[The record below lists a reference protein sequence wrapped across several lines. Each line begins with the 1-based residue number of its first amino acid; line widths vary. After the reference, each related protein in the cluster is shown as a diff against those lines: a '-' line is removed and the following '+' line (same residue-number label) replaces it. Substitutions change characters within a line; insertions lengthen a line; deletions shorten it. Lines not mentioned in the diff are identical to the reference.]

1 MNISIIDLA
10 IIGFYLV
17 GIVIIGIKAGGGF
30 KKQSSNNYFL
40 AGRSLGWG
48 VVGASLFASNI
59 STVHIVGFAE
69 SGFNAG
75 LSDGIFEWM
84 AIPCLV
90 FLGIFIA
97 PFYFRNQIATIP
109 EYFERRFDG
118 ASRTFMVIFAI
129 LTALLIHIGISL
141 YAGAT
146 IMKEFFGL
154 DQLWGILLISF
165 LTAIYTILGGLKA
178 VAVTE
183 TIQSAMLLGGS
194 ILITIFGL
202 AMLPDLGI
210 TDFELFKAR
219 IKPGSLS
226 MLRSDATVAETG
238 GIPWY
243 AVFLGYPVLGIWYWF
258 TDQTIV
264 QRALGSKSENDA
276 RIGPMFTAVLK
287 LAPVFFMLLPGLLAY
302 VLFQKEI
309 DAAGSGQT
317 FSILVANLLP
327 VGLVGLVIAS
337 LLAALMSSVAAALNS
352 SSTLVSI
359 DIIQR
364 LKPTTA
370 DDKLVWIGK
379 ITAFV
384 VMVIAILFSL
394 IAGAKGGSIITIV
407 NSIGSSIAPSISAVF
422 ILGYF
427 WKRGTKEAAK
437 VTFGVGLVLG
447 MLMFA
452 LDFPDENGIKLITDT
467 WGIIFMMQAWWGF
480 VICCI
485 IFIVVSL
492 ITPHPTT
499 EQQALTF
506 SKSAYFEKIKSWMDY
521 RIIGLVVMILLIF
534 LWTVIEILAK

>member
-1 MNISIIDLA
+1 MTISIIDLVIIA
-10 IIGFYLV
+10 IYLV
-17 GIVIIGIKAGGGF
+17 GIVVIGIWAGGGF
-30 KKQSSNNYFL
+30 KKQSSSNYFL

-48 VVGASLFASNI
+48 IVGASLFASNI

-69 SGFNAG
+69 SGFTSG

-90 FLGIFIA
+90 FLGVFIT

-118 ASRTFMVIFAI
+118 ASRTFMVVFAI

-154 DQLWGILLISF
+154 GQLWGVLLISF
-165 LTAIYTILGGLKA
+165 LTALYTILGGLKA

-183 TIQSAMLLGGS
+183 SIQSVMLLGGS
-194 ILITIFGL
+194 ILITAFGL
-202 AMLPDLGI
+202 FMLPEAGI
-210 TDFELFKAR
+210 TDFEMFEAH

-226 MLRSDATVAETG
+226 MLRSDATVASTG

-243 AVFLGYPVLGIWYWF
+243 AVLLGYPVLGIWYWF

-264 QRALGSKSENDA
+264 QRALGAKSENDA
-276 RIGPMFTAVLK
+276 RVGPMFTALLK

-302 VLFQKEI
+302 VLFQEEI
-309 DAAGSGQT
+309 NAAGTGQT
-317 FSILVANLLP
+317 FSILVAKLLP
-327 VGLVGLVIAS
+327 RGLVGLVIAS

-359 DIIQR
+359 DIVKR
-364 LKPTTA
+364 LKPDTS
-370 DDKLVWIGK
+370 DERLVWIGK
-379 ITAFV
+379 ITAFI
-384 VMVIAILFSL
+384 VMVIAIAFSL
-394 IAGAKGGSIITIV
+394 VAGAKGGPIITIV

-437 VTFGVGLVLG
+437 TTFALGLLIG
-447 MLMFA
+447 MLMFG
-452 LDFPDENGIKLITDT
+452 LDFPDENGIRLITDQ
-467 WGIIFMMQAWWGF
+467 WGIIFMMQAWWAF
-480 VICCI
+480 VGCCF
-485 IFIVVSL
+485 IFVAVSL
-492 ITPHPTT
+492 MTPVPT
-499 EQQALTF
+499 EAQQRLAF
-506 SKSAYFEKIKSWMDY
+506 NSKAYFEKITTIWDY
-521 RIIGLVVMILLIF
+521 RIIGVIIMLVLIV
-534 LWTVIEILAK
+534 LWWAIESVA

>member
-1 MNISIIDLA
+1 MNITFIDLT
-10 IIGFYLV
+10 IIGLYLI
-17 GIVIIGIKAGGGF
+17 GIVIVGIWAGGGF
-30 KKQSSNNYFL
+30 KKQTSNNYFL

-69 SGFNAG
+69 SGFTSG

-90 FLGIFIA
+90 FLGVFIA
-97 PFYFRNQIATIP
+97 PFYFRNKIATIP

-118 ASRTFMVIFAI
+118 ASRTFMVVFAI

-154 DQLWGILLISF
+154 DQLWGVLLISI
-165 LTAIYTILGGLKA
+165 LTALYTILGGLKA

-183 TIQSAMLLGGS
+183 TIQSVMLLGGS
-194 ILITIFGL
+194 ILITVFGL
-202 AMLPDLGI
+202 MMLPEMGI
-210 TDFELFKAR
+210 TSFEQFSAQ

-226 MLRSDATVAETG
+226 MLRSDATVSQIG

-276 RIGPMFTAVLK
+276 RIGPMFTALLK
-287 LAPVFFMLLPGLLAY
+287 LAPVFFMLLPGLLAF
-302 VLFQKEI
+302 VLFKDEI
-309 DAAGSGQT
+309 NTAGTGQT
-317 FSILVANLLP
+317 FSILVSKLLP

-359 DIIQR
+359 DIVKRLYPDTNDQR
-364 LKPTTA
+364 L
-370 DDKLVWIGK
+370 VNIGK
-379 ITAFV
+379 MTAFI

-437 VTFGVGLVLG
+437 ITFGIGLILG
-447 MLMFA
+447 ILMFA

-467 WGIIFMMQAWWGF
+467 WGVIFMMQAWWAF
-480 VICCI
+480 VICCAL
-485 IFIVVSL
+485 FIAISL
-492 ITPHPTT
+492 ATPAPSI
-499 EQQALTF
+499 EQQNLTF
-506 SKSAYFEKIKSWMDY
+506 SRNAYLEKIKSITDY
-521 RIIGLVVMILLIF
+521 RMIGIAVLLILIISWAIIEF
-534 LWTVIEILAK
+534 LA

>member
-1 MNISIIDLA
+1 MNISFVDLA
-10 IIGFYLV
+10 IIVFYLI
-17 GIVIIGIKAGGGF
+17 GIVIIGIWAGGGF
-30 KKQSSNNYFL
+30 KKQTSNNYFL

-69 SGFNAG
+69 SGFTSG

-90 FLGIFIA
+90 FLGVFIA

-109 EYFERRFDG
+109 EYFERRFDS
-118 ASRTFMVIFAI
+118 ASRTFMVVFAI

-154 DQLWGILLISF
+154 DQVWGVLIISL
-165 LTAIYTILGGLKA
+165 LTALYTILGGLKA

-183 TIQSAMLLGGS
+183 TIQSVMLLGGS
-194 ILITIFGL
+194 ILITVFGL
-202 AMLPDLGI
+202 SMLPEMGI
-210 TDFELFKAR
+210 TDLASFKEH

-243 AVFLGYPVLGIWYWF
+243 AVLLGYPVLGIWYWF

-264 QRALGSKSENDA
+264 QRALGSKSEKDA
-276 RIGPMFTAVLK
+276 RLGPMFTAVLK

-302 VLFQKEI
+302 VLFKDDI
-309 DAAGSGQT
+309 NAAGTEQT
-317 FSILVANLLP
+317 FSILVSNLLP
-327 VGLVGLVIAS
+327 IGLVGVVIAS

-359 DIIQR
+359 DIIKR
-364 LKPTTA
+364 IKPNTP
-370 DDKLVWIGK
+370 DSKLVLYGK
-379 ITAFV
+379 ITAFA
-384 VMVIAILFSL
+384 VMVIAIIFSL
-394 IAGAKGGSIITIV
+394 LAGAKGGSIITIV

-437 VTFGVGLVLG
+437 ITFGIGLILG
-447 MLMFA
+447 VLMFS
-452 LDFPDENGIKLITDT
+452 LDFPDANGVKLITDT

-480 VICCI
+480 VLCCL
-485 IFIVVSL
+485 IFITVSL
-492 ITPHPTT
+492 LTPAPTA

-506 SKSAYFEKIKSWMDY
+506 SSGAYFDKITSATDY
-521 RIIGLVVMILLIF
+521 RIIGGGVLFLLII
-534 LWTVIEILAK
+534 LWTIIEFIA

>member
-1 MNISIIDLA
+1 MNISIIDLS
-10 IIGFYLV
+10 IIALYLV
-17 GIVIIGIKAGGGF
+17 GITVIGIWAGGGF
-30 KKQSSNNYFL
+30 KKQTSSNYFL

-69 SGFNAG
+69 SGFTSG

-90 FLGIFIA
+90 FLGVFIA
-97 PFYFRNQIATIP
+97 PFYFRNNVQTIP
-109 EYFERRFDG
+109 QYFERRFDG

-154 DQLWGILLISF
+154 DQLWGVLLISF
-165 LTAIYTILGGLKA
+165 LTALYTIVGGLKA

-183 TIQSAMLLGGS
+183 SIQSVMLLGGS
-194 ILITIFGL
+194 ILITLFGI
-202 AMLPDLGI
+202 AMLPEAGI
-210 TDFELFKAR
+210 TSFELFR
-219 IKPGSLS
+219 SEIKPGSLS
-226 MLRSDATVAETG
+226 MLRSDATVAQTG

-264 QRALGSKSENDA
+264 QRALGSRSENDA

-302 VLFQKEI
+302 VLFRDEI
-309 DAAGSGQT
+309 AAAGTGQT
-317 FSILVANLLP
+317 FSILVARLLP
-327 VGLVGLVIAS
+327 VGLTGLVIAS

-352 SSTLVSI
+352 SSTLVSM
-359 DIIQR
+359 DIVKRMNPHI
-364 LKPTTA
+364 A

-379 ITAFV
+379 VTTFL

-394 IAGAKGGSIITIV
+394 VAGAKGGSIITIV

-447 MLMFA
+447 VLMFV
-452 LDFPDENGIKLITDT
+452 LDFPDDSGVKLITDT

-480 VICCI
+480 VICCAL
-485 IFIVVSL
+485 FVIVSYL
-492 ITPHPTT
+492 TPAPSA
-499 EQQALTF
+499 EQQALSF
-506 SKSAYFEKIKSWMDY
+506 SPGAYFDKIKSLKDY
-521 RIIGLVVMILLIF
+521 RVIGIGVMVLLIA
-534 LWTVIEILAK
+534 LWTLIELIA

>member
-1 MNISIIDLA
+1 MNISIIDLS
-10 IIGFYLV
+10 IIIIYLI
-17 GIVIIGIKAGGGF
+17 GIVIVGIWAGGGL

-40 AGRSLGWG
+40 AGKSLGWG

-59 STVHIVGFAE
+59 STVHIIGFAE
-69 SGFNAG
+69 SGFTSG

-90 FLGIFIA
+90 FFGVFIA
-97 PFYFRNQIATIP
+97 PFYFRNQITTIP

-118 ASRTFMVIFAI
+118 SSRTFMVIFAI
-129 LTALLIHIGISL
+129 ITALFIHIGISL

-154 DQLWGILLISF
+154 DQLWGVLLISF
-165 LTAIYTILGGLKA
+165 LTALYTILGGLKA

-183 TIQSAMLLGGS
+183 TIQSVMLLGGS

-202 AMLPDLGI
+202 AMLPEVGI
-210 TDFELFKAR
+210 TDFEMFKSK

-264 QRALGSKSENDA
+264 QRALGAKSEKDA
-276 RIGPMFTAVLK
+276 RIGPMFTAILK
-287 LAPVFFMLLPGLLAY
+287 LAPVFFMLLPGLIAY
-302 VLFQKEI
+302 VLFQEEI
-309 DAAGSGQT
+309 NNAGTGQT
-317 FSILVANLLP
+317 FSILVSNLLP

-352 SSTLVSI
+352 SATLVSI
-359 DIIQR
+359 DIVQR
-364 LKPTTA
+364 FKP
-370 DDKLVWIGK
+370 DINDEKLVWIGRV
-379 ITAFV
+379 TAFV
-384 VMVIAILFSL
+384 VMIIAILFSL
-394 IAGAKGGSIITIV
+394 VAGSKGGSIITIV
-407 NSIGSSIAPSISAVF
+407 NSLGSSIAPSISAVF

-437 VTFGVGLVLG
+437 ATFLLGLILGV
-447 MLMFA
+447 LMFV
-452 LDFPDENGIKLITDT
+452 LDFPDENGVKLITDT
-467 WGIIFMMQAWWGF
+467 WGIIFMMQAWWAF
-480 VICCI
+480 VICCVL
-485 IFIVVSL
+485 FITISL
-492 ITPHPTT
+492 FTPRPTL

-506 SKSAYFEKIKSWMDY
+506 SGSAYFQKINSGLDY
-521 RIIGLVVMILLIF
+521 RIIGMSIMFLLII
-534 LWTVIEILAK
+534 LWSLIEFYA

>member
-1 MNISIIDLA
+1 MNISIIDLS
-10 IIGFYLV
+10 IIGVYLI
-17 GIVIIGIKAGGGF
+17 GIVIIGIWAGGGF
-30 KKQSSNNYFL
+30 NKQTSNNYFL

-69 SGFNAG
+69 SGFTSG

-90 FLGIFIA
+90 FLGVFIA
-97 PFYFRNQIATIP
+97 PFYFRNRISTIP
-109 EYFERRFDG
+109 EYFEKRFDG

-154 DQLWGILLISF
+154 DQFWGVLLISM
-165 LTAIYTILGGLKA
+165 LTALYTILGGLKA

-183 TIQSAMLLGGS
+183 SIQSVMLLGGS
-194 ILITIFGL
+194 ILITLFGL
-202 AMLPDLGI
+202 WMLPEVGV
-210 TDFELFKAR
+210 TDFESFKAH

-238 GIPWY
+238 GIAWY
-243 AVFLGYPVLGIWYWF
+243 AVLLGYPVLGIWYWF

-287 LAPVFFMLLPGLLAY
+287 LAPVFFMLLPGLFAY
-302 VLFQKEI
+302 VLFEDKI
-309 DAAGSGQT
+309 NSAGTGQT
-317 FSILVANLLP
+317 FSILISELLP

-352 SSTLVSI
+352 CSTLVSI
-359 DIIQR
+359 DILKR
-364 LKPTTA
+364 LKPESS
-370 DDKLVWIGK
+370 DEQLVWVGK
-379 ITAFV
+379 VTAFI
-384 VMVIAILFSL
+384 VMFISIMFSL
-394 IAGAKGGSIITIV
+394 VAGSKGGSIITIV

-427 WKRGTKEAAK
+427 WKRGTQEAAK
-437 VTFGVGLVLG
+437 WTFLIGLVLG
-447 MLMFA
+447 VLMFW
-452 LDFPDENGIKLITDT
+452 LDFADDKGHRLITDGY
-467 WGIIFMMQAWWGF
+467 GIIFMMQAWWAY
-480 VICCI
+480 VICC
-485 IFIVVSL
+485 VVFVVISL
-492 ITPHPTT
+492 STPVPS
-499 EQQALTF
+499 EAQQALTF
-506 SKSAYFEKIKSWMDY
+506 SNNAYFEKINSAIDY
-521 RIIGLVVMILLIF
+521 RVIGIAVMITLIVLWTIIEIIG
-534 LWTVIEILAK
+534 

>member
-1 MNISIIDLA
+1 MNISYIDLFIIA
-10 IIGFYLV
+10 IYLV
-17 GIVIIGIKAGGGF
+17 GIVVVGIWAGGSLNGQTS
-30 KKQSSNNYFL
+30 KNYFL

-69 SGFNAG
+69 SGFTSG
-75 LSDGIFEWM
+75 LSDGIFEWL
-84 AIPCLV
+84 AIPCLI
-90 FLGIFIA
+90 FLGVFIA

-118 ASRTFMVIFAI
+118 SSRTFMVIFAI

-154 DQLWGILLISF
+154 DQLWGVLLISF
-165 LTAIYTILGGLKA
+165 LTALYTILGGLKA

-183 TIQSAMLLGGS
+183 SIQSVMLLGGS
-194 ILITIFGL
+194 ILITVFGL
-202 AMLPDLGI
+202 AMLPEVGI
-210 TDFELFKAR
+210 DSFEQFKLQ

-276 RIGPMFTAVLK
+276 RIGPMFTAFLK

-302 VLFQKEI
+302 VLFQGEI
-309 DAAGSGQT
+309 NQAGSGQT
-317 FSILVANLLP
+317 YSILVAKLLP

-359 DIIQR
+359 DIVKR
-364 LKPTTA
+364 LKPDTK
-370 DDKLVWIGK
+370 DENLVLTGK
-379 ITAFV
+379 VTAFV
-384 VMVIAILFSL
+384 VMLIAILFSL
-394 IAGAKGGSIITIV
+394 VAGAKGGSIISIV

-437 VTFGVGLVLG
+437 VTFAVGLVIG
-447 MLMFA
+447 MLMFG
-452 LDFPDENGIKLITDT
+452 LDFPNDQGIQLITDT

-485 IFIVVSL
+485 VFVLTSL
-492 ITPHPTT
+492 LTPVPSPT
-499 EQQALTF
+499 QQALTF
-506 SKSAYFEKIKSWMDY
+506 SGSAYFDKLTSVSDY
-521 RIIGLVVMILLIF
+521 RILGVAILGLLVLLWGI
-534 LWTVIEILAK
+534 IELIA

>member
-1 MNISIIDLA
+1 MNISYIDLA
-10 IIGFYLV
+10 IIALYLV
-17 GIVIIGIKAGGGF
+17 GIVIIGIWAGKGLQ
-30 KKQSSNNYFL
+30 KQTANSYFL

-69 SGFNAG
+69 SGFTSG

-97 PFYFRNQIATIP
+97 PFYFRNKIATIP
-109 EYFERRFDG
+109 EYFEKRFDG
-118 ASRTFMVIFAI
+118 HSRTFMVVFAI

-154 DQLWGILLISF
+154 DQLWGVLIISF
-165 LTAIYTILGGLKA
+165 LTALYTVLGGLKA
-178 VAVTE
+178 VAITE
-183 TIQSAMLLGGS
+183 SIQSVMLLGGS
-194 ILITIFGL
+194 ILITVFGL
-202 AMLPDLGI
+202 YMLPEVGI
-210 TDFELFKAR
+210 TDFEMFKAK

-226 MLRSDATVAETG
+226 MLRSDATVNETG

-276 RIGPMFTAVLK
+276 RIGPMFTAILK
-287 LAPVFFMLLPGLLAY
+287 FAPVFFMLLPGLLAY
-302 VLFQKEI
+302 VLFQDKI
-309 DAAGSGQT
+309 NAAGTGQT
-317 FSILVANLLP
+317 FSILVAELLP

-359 DIIQR
+359 DIVKR
-364 LKPTTA
+364 LKPEIS
-370 DDKLVWIGK
+370 DDRLVRIGK
-379 ITAFV
+379 DTAVV
-384 VMVIAILFSL
+384 VMVISILFSMV
-394 IAGAKGGSIITIV
+394 AGSKGGSIISIV

-437 VTFGVGLVLG
+437 ITFLIGLVIG
-447 MLMFA
+447 VLMFV
-452 LDFPDENGIKLITDT
+452 LDFPNAEGVKLITDT
-467 WGIIFMMQAWWGF
+467 WGVIFMMQAWWAF
-480 VICCI
+480 VLCCI
-485 IFIVVSL
+485 IFILVSL
-492 ITPHPTT
+492 ATPKPTE
-499 EQQALTF
+499 EQMALTF
-506 SKSAYFEKIKSWMDY
+506 SGSEYFTKIKSAIDY
-521 RIIGLVVMILLIF
+521 RVMGIVIVILLVIF
-534 LWTVIEILAK
+534 WAVIEAYA

>member
-1 MNISIIDLA
+1 MNISIIDLS
-10 IIGFYLV
+10 IIALYLV
-17 GIVIIGIKAGGGF
+17 GITIIGIWAGGGF
-30 KKQSSNNYFL
+30 KKQTSNNYFL

-69 SGFNAG
+69 SGFTSG

-90 FLGIFIA
+90 FLGVFIA
-97 PFYFRNQIATIP
+97 PFYFRNNVQTIP
-109 EYFERRFDG
+109 QYFERRFDG

-154 DQLWGILLISF
+154 DQLWGVLLISF
-165 LTAIYTILGGLKA
+165 LTALYTIVGGLKA

-183 TIQSAMLLGGS
+183 SIQSVMLLGGS
-194 ILITIFGL
+194 ILITLFGI
-202 AMLPDLGI
+202 AMLPEAGI
-210 TDFELFKAR
+210 TSFELFR
-219 IKPGSLS
+219 SEIKPGSLS
-226 MLRSDATVAETG
+226 MLRSDATVAQTG

-264 QRALGSKSENDA
+264 QRALGSRSENDA

-302 VLFQKEI
+302 VLFRDEI
-309 DAAGSGQT
+309 NAAGTGQT
-317 FSILVANLLP
+317 FSILVAKLLP
-327 VGLVGLVIAS
+327 VGLAGLVIAS

-352 SSTLVSI
+352 SSTLVSMDIVKRMNPSI
-359 DIIQR
+359 D
-364 LKPTTA
+364 

-379 ITAFV
+379 VTTFL

-394 IAGAKGGSIITIV
+394 VAGAKGGSIITIV

-447 MLMFA
+447 VLMFV
-452 LDFPDENGIKLITDT
+452 LDFPNAAGVKLITDT

-480 VICCI
+480 VFCCAV
-485 IFIVVSL
+485 FVVVSYL
-492 ITPHPTT
+492 TPAPTA
-499 EQQALTF
+499 EQQALSFTA
-506 SKSAYFEKIKSWMDY
+506 KAYFDKIKSIADY
-521 RIIGLVVMILLIF
+521 RIIGIGVMVLLIV
-534 LWTVIEILAK
+534 LWAAIELIA

>member
-1 MNISIIDLA
+1 MNISFIDIA
-10 IIGFYLV
+10 IIAVYLI
-17 GIVIIGIKAGGGF
+17 GIVIIGIWAAGGF
-30 KKQSSNNYFL
+30 KKQTSNSYFL

-69 SGFNAG
+69 SGFTSG

-97 PFYFRNQIATIP
+97 PFYFRKKIATIP
-109 EYFERRFDG
+109 EYFESRFDG
-118 ASRTFMVIFAI
+118 ASRTFMVVFAI

-154 DQLWGILLISF
+154 DQLWGVLIISI
-165 LTAIYTILGGLKA
+165 LTAIYTIFGGLKA

-183 TIQSAMLLGGS
+183 SIQSVMLLGGS
-194 ILITIFGL
+194 ILITVFGIL
-202 AMLPDLGI
+202 MLPEAGV
-210 TDFELFKAR
+210 TDFESFKAH

-226 MLRSDATVAETG
+226 MLRTDAVVAETG

-264 QRALGSKSENDA
+264 QRVLGSKSENDS
-276 RIGPMFTAVLK
+276 RIGPMFTALLK

-302 VLFQKEI
+302 VLFKDTI
-309 DAAGSGQT
+309 NAAGTGQT
-317 FSILVANLLP
+317 YSILIAEILP
-327 VGLVGLVIAS
+327 IGLVGIVIAS

-359 DIIQR
+359 DIIRR
-364 LKPTTA
+364 LKPDTE

-394 IAGAKGGSIITIV
+394 VAGAKGGSIITIV

-437 VTFGVGLVLG
+437 WTFLFGLILGV
-447 MLMFA
+447 LMFS
-452 LDFPDENGIKLITDT
+452 LDFADENGVKLITDE

-480 VICCI
+480 VACCI
-485 IFIVVSL
+485 IFVIVSYL
-492 ITPHPTT
+492 TPKPT
-499 EQQALTF
+499 EAQMAYTF
-506 SKSAYFEKIKSWMDY
+506 VRSDYFRKIKSVFDY
-521 RIIGLVVMILLIF
+521 RIIGISIMILLII
-534 LWTVIEILAK
+534 LWGIIENIA

>member
-1 MNISIIDLA
+1 MNISVIDLS
-10 IIGFYLV
+10 IIIIYLI
-17 GIVIIGIKAGGGF
+17 GIVIVGIWAGGGLT
-30 KKQSSNNYFL
+30 KQSSKNYFL
-40 AGRSLGWG
+40 AGKSLGWG

-59 STVHIVGFAE
+59 STVHIIGFAE
-69 SGFNAG
+69 SGFTSG

-90 FLGIFIA
+90 FFGVFIA
-97 PFYFRNQIATIP
+97 PFYFRNQITTIP

-118 ASRTFMVIFAI
+118 SSRTFMVIFAI
-129 LTALLIHIGISL
+129 ITALFIHIGISL

-154 DQLWGILLISF
+154 DQLWGVLLISI
-165 LTAIYTILGGLKA
+165 LTALYTILGGLKA

-183 TIQSAMLLGGS
+183 TIQSVMLLGGS

-202 AMLPDLGI
+202 AMLPEVGI
-210 TDFELFKAR
+210 TDFEMFKSK

-264 QRALGSKSENDA
+264 QRALGAKSENDA

-287 LAPVFFMLLPGLLAY
+287 LAPVFFMLLPGLIAY
-302 VLFQKEI
+302 VLFQEEI
-309 DAAGSGQT
+309 NNAGTGQT
-317 FSILVANLLP
+317 FSILVSNLLP

-352 SSTLVSI
+352 SATLVSI
-359 DIIQR
+359 DIVQR
-364 LKPTTA
+364 FKP
-370 DDKLVWIGK
+370 DISDEKLVWIGRV
-379 ITAFV
+379 TAFV
-384 VMVIAILFSL
+384 VMIIAILFSL
-394 IAGAKGGSIITIV
+394 VAGSKGGSIITIV
-407 NSIGSSIAPSISAVF
+407 NSLGSSIAPSISAVF

-437 VTFGVGLVLG
+437 TTFLIGLILGV
-447 MLMFA
+447 LMFVF
-452 LDFPDENGIKLITDT
+452 DFPDENGVKLITDT
-467 WGIIFMMQAWWGF
+467 WGIIFMMQAWWAF

-485 IFIVVSL
+485 LFITISL
-492 ITPHPTT
+492 LTPAPTL

-506 SKSAYFEKIKSWMDY
+506 SGSAYFKKINSRLDY
-521 RIIGLVVMILLIF
+521 RIIGAAIMILLIV
-534 LWTVIEILAK
+534 LWGLIEYYA

>member
-1 MNISIIDLA
+1 MNISFIDLSIIA
-10 IIGFYLV
+10 IYLI
-17 GIVIIGIKAGGGF
+17 GIVIVGIWAGGGF

-69 SGFNAG
+69 SGFTSG

-118 ASRTFMVIFAI
+118 VSRTFMVVFAI

-154 DQLWGILLISF
+154 DQLWGVLLISG
-165 LTAIYTILGGLKA
+165 LTALYTILGGLKA

-183 TIQSAMLLGGS
+183 SIQSVMLLGGS
-194 ILITIFGL
+194 ILITVFGL
-202 AMLPDLGI
+202 MMLPDIGI
-210 TDFELFKAR
+210 ADLASFKES

-226 MLRSDATVAETG
+226 MLRSDASVAETG

-264 QRALGSKSENDA
+264 QRALGSKSEKDA

-287 LAPVFFMLLPGLLAY
+287 LAPVFFMLLPGLIAY
-302 VLFQKEI
+302 VLFKDEI
-309 DAAGSGQT
+309 TTAGTGQT
-317 FSILVANLLP
+317 FSILVNKLLP

-359 DIIQR
+359 DIIKR
-364 LKPTTA
+364 LKPETK
-370 DDKLVWIGK
+370 DGRLVWFGK

-384 VMVIAILFSL
+384 VMIIAILFSL
-394 IAGAKGGSIITIV
+394 IAGSKGGSIITIV

-437 VTFGVGLVLG
+437 ITFGIGLIIG
-447 MLMFA
+447 ILMFA
-452 LDFPDENGIKLITDT
+452 LDFPDKNGIKLITDT

-480 VICCI
+480 VICCL
-485 IFIVVSL
+485 IFIIISL
-492 ITPHPTT
+492 LTPTPT
-499 EQQALTF
+499 EAQQALTF
-506 SKSAYFEKIKSWMDY
+506 SGSAYFKKIKSTFDY
-521 RIIGLVVMILLIF
+521 RIIGIVVLIVLVVLWLIIEMI
-534 LWTVIEILAK
+534 A

>member
-1 MNISIIDLA
+1 MNISYIDLA
-10 IIGFYLV
+10 IIAVYLI
-17 GIVIIGIKAGGGF
+17 GIVIVGIWVGGGF
-30 KKQSSNNYFL
+30 KKQSSNSYFL

-69 SGFNAG
+69 SGFVSG

-90 FLGIFIA
+90 FLGIFVA
-97 PFYFRNQIATIP
+97 PFYYRKKISTIP

-118 ASRTFMVIFAI
+118 SSRTFMVIFAI
-129 LTALLIHIGISL
+129 LTALLMHIGISL

-154 DQLWGILLISF
+154 DQLWGVLLISL
-165 LTAIYTILGGLKA
+165 LTALYTILGGLKA

-183 TIQSAMLLGGS
+183 SIQSVLLLGGS
-194 ILITIFGL
+194 ILITVFGL
-202 AMLPDLGI
+202 YMLPEAGI
-210 TDFELFKAR
+210 NSFEDFKTN
-219 IKPGSLS
+219 IQTGSLS
-226 MLRSDATVAETG
+226 MLRSDEVVAETG

-243 AVFLGYPVLGIWYWF
+243 AVLLGYPVLGIWYWF

-264 QRALGSKSENDA
+264 QRALGSKSEKDA

-302 VLFQKEI
+302 VLFKDTIE
-309 DAAGSGQT
+309 ASGTGQT
-317 FSILVANLLP
+317 FSILVRELLP
-327 VGLVGLVIAS
+327 TGLVGLVIAS

-352 SSTLVSI
+352 SSTLISI
-359 DIIQR
+359 DIVKRFRPQ
-364 LKPTTA
+364 TT
-370 DDKLVWIGK
+370 DEKLVSIGR
-379 ITAFV
+379 IMAFV

-394 IAGAKGGSIITIV
+394 VAGAKGGSIITIV
-407 NSIGSSIAPSISAVF
+407 NSIGTSIAPSIAAVF

-437 VTFGVGLVLG
+437 ITFFFGMTIGV
-447 MLMFA
+447 LMFSM
-452 LDFPDENGIKLITDT
+452 DFPDKNGVKLITDT
-467 WGIIFMMQAWWGF
+467 WGIIFMMQAWWAF

-485 IFIVVSL
+485 IFIVTSYL
-492 ITPHPTT
+492 TPIPTEEQKNYTFNSSEYFTKIT
-499 EQQALTF
+499 
-506 SKSAYFEKIKSWMDY
+506 KITDY
-521 RIIGLVVMILLIF
+521 RVLGIGVMVLLGVLWVIIEYI
-534 LWTVIEILAK
+534 A

>member
-1 MNISIIDLA
+1 MNITIIDLSIIA
-10 IIGFYLV
+10 IYLI
-17 GIVIIGIKAGGGF
+17 GIVIVGIWAGGGL

-69 SGFNAG
+69 SGFTSG

-90 FLGIFIA
+90 FLGAFIA
-97 PFYFRNQIATIP
+97 PFYFRNKIATIP

-118 ASRTFMVIFAI
+118 VSRTFMVVFAI

-154 DQLWGILLISF
+154 DQLWGVLLISF
-165 LTAIYTILGGLKA
+165 LTALYTILGGLKA

-183 TIQSAMLLGGS
+183 SIQSVMLLGGS
-194 ILITIFGL
+194 ILITVFGL
-202 AMLPDLGI
+202 MMLPEVGI
-210 TDFELFKAR
+210 TDFEIFKSK
-219 IKPGSLS
+219 INPGSLS
-226 MLRSDATVAETG
+226 MLRSDATVAQTG

-264 QRALGSKSENDA
+264 QRALGSKSENDS
-276 RIGPMFTAVLK
+276 RIGPMFTAILK
-287 LAPVFFMLLPGLLAY
+287 LAPVFFMLLPGLLAF
-302 VLFQKEI
+302 VLFKDEI
-309 DAAGSGQT
+309 NTAGTGQT
-317 FSILVANLLP
+317 FSILVSKLLP

-359 DIIQR
+359 DIIKR
-364 LKPTTA
+364 LKPETS
-370 DDKLVWIGK
+370 DEKLVTIGK

-384 VMVIAILFSL
+384 VMIIAILFSL
-394 IAGAKGGSIITIV
+394 IAGSKGGSIITIV

-437 VTFGVGLVLG
+437 ITFAIGLVIG
-447 MLMFA
+447 ILMFT
-452 LDFPDENGIKLITDT
+452 LDFPDENGTKLITDT
-467 WGIIFMMQAWWGF
+467 WGVIFMMQAWWAF

-485 IFIVVSL
+485 LFVSVSL
-492 ITPHPTT
+492 LTPEPTT
-499 EQQALTF
+499 QQKALTF
-506 SKSAYFEKIKSWMDY
+506 SASAYLDKIKSATDY
-521 RIIGLVVMILLIF
+521 RIIGIIIMVVLVVLWSIIEF
-534 LWTVIEILAK
+534 LA

>member
-1 MNISIIDLA
+1 MNISLIDLSIIA
-10 IIGFYLV
+10 IYLIGITVV
-17 GIVIIGIKAGGGF
+17 GIWSAGGF
-30 KKQSSNNYFL
+30 KKQTSNSYFL

-69 SGFNAG
+69 SGFTSG

-90 FLGIFIA
+90 FLGVFIA
-97 PFYFRNQIATIP
+97 PFYFRNKIKTIP
-109 EYFERRFDG
+109 EYFEHRFDG
-118 ASRTFMVIFAI
+118 MARTFMVIFAI

-154 DQLWGILLISF
+154 DQLWGVLLISF
-165 LTAIYTILGGLKA
+165 LTALYTIVGGLKA

-183 TIQSAMLLGGS
+183 SIQSVMLLGGS
-194 ILITIFGL
+194 ILITLFGL
-202 AMLPDLGI
+202 AMLPEVGI
-210 TDFELFKAR
+210 SSFELFSAR
-219 IKPGSLS
+219 IKPESLS
-226 MLRSDATVAETG
+226 LLRSDATVAETG

-264 QRALGSKSENDA
+264 QRALGSRSENDA

-302 VLFQKEI
+302 VLFREEI
-309 DAAGSGQT
+309 DVAGTEQT
-317 FSILVANLLP
+317 FSILVAKLLP
-327 VGLVGLVIAS
+327 VGLTGLVIAS

-359 DIIQR
+359 DIVKR
-364 LKPTTA
+364 LSPDI
-370 DDKLVWIGK
+370 DDNKLVWIGK
-379 ITAFV
+379 ITTFI

-394 IAGAKGGSIITIV
+394 VAGAKGGSIITIV

-437 VTFGVGLVLG
+437 ITFGIGLILG
-447 MLMFA
+447 VLMFS
-452 LDFPDENGIKLITDT
+452 LDFPDENGVKLLTDT
-467 WGIIFMMQAWWGF
+467 MGMIFMMQAWWGF
-480 VICCI
+480 VICCVLFVGI
-485 IFIVVSL
+485 SL
-492 ITPHPTT
+492 LTPQPTQKQKSYT
-499 EQQALTF
+499 FTPYEYF
-506 SKSAYFEKIKSWMDY
+506 SKIQSLLDY
-521 RIIGLVVMILLIF
+521 RLIGIAVMVLLILL
-534 LWTVIEILAK
+534 WTIIELIS